1 MWWEGCRCVEGVV
14 ECSVRGEGCDG
25 RGGGVWEG

>member
-1 MWWEGCRCVEGVV
+1 MWWEGCRCVKGVV
-14 ECSVRGEGCDG
+14 ECSVRGDG